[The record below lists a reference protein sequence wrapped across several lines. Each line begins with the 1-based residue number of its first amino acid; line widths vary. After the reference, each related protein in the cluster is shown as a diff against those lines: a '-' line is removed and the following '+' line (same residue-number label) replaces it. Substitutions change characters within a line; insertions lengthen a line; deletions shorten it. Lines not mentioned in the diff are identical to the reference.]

1 MEREKKEDDL
11 VVGGYRFATIADA
24 ETARMEIKKVEG
36 LEQKL
41 DYRKPQNVLL
51 VYNRALDNRVFQT
64 PIGLSYLQKM
74 QRDMQKWGVPADKIR
89 PVPLYGTFSNK
100 TERNRSIRES
110 VARRHPEYQGRFV
123 TSLLINVVLIFLVVA
138 MIAIAWDSDR
148 PNIINYR
155 QAVLNEYSEWEQ
167 ELTEREQKLREE
179 KRRMD
184 EEQLHIQ

>member
-1 MEREKKEDDL
+1 MDKEKREDDL

-24 ETARMEIKKVEG
+24 ETARMEIKKVEN

-51 VYNRALDNRVFQT
+51 VYNRALDNRGFLT

-100 TERNRSIRES
+100 TARNKEIRES
-110 VARRHPEYQGRFV
+110 VANRHPEYQGRFV
-123 TSLLINVVLIFLVVA
+123 TSVLINVVLVFLVAA
-138 MIAIAWDSDR
+138 MVAIAWNSDQ

-155 QAVLNEYSEWEQ
+155 QAVVNEYSEWEQ
-167 ELTEREQKLREE
+167 ELSEREQKLREAQR
-179 KRRMD
+179 KLD
-184 EEQLHIQ
+184 AQQIQAQ